1 MRHAGVRAPRWQTF
15 GKLSGIGSGRRH
27 VEQHM
32 VDVARLVE
40 AHQAL
45 GEGFDLVF

>member
-1 MRHAGVRAPRWQTF
+1 LVVGYWLLVAGGW
-15 GKLSGIGSGRRH
+15 LH
-27 VEQHM
+27 VEAHM
-32 VDVARLVE
+32 FDVARLVE